1 MALPTAQLGQLGTM
15 SMPYSIPTYEVGPNI
30 WEKALGA
37 LLTSTASGVAQQGTQ
52 NLMSHENASE
62 FGQQPASAWQRLI
75 GGPTVSDQAATQR
88 RGQAF
93 TGKEAAK
100 QRVFEGDQ
108 TQLGLDARAAQ
119 SDADAQNAM
128 LRQNTQ
134 IQGGLDEATLRD
146 MNSLLRG
153 DRSDVAAGQRNDA
166 DNAARMKEIDLQ
178 NKGRAALPS
187 EQINQVI
194 IDRLRNQAG
203 LGGGTGGS
211 TSAAGVNPNV
221 AKFAQQGTGQSM
233 QARSQGYDMPTA
245 PDYYSSRADLT
256 GLSPEVVNAVLNRQG
271 AVRDEVANG
280 NYSWD
285 PNSAANTQVQ
295 VTPQTAMVSS
305 TGNSVDS
312 LLNKMIPGR
321 STLAGLITGAGQST
335 PVVQPSAID
344 LQRQADYTNIGPDKM
359 IDGYDPTSV
368 MEILRRMVGPIGSH
382 YDSNTGGYRK

>member
-15 SMPYSIPTYEVGPNI
+15 SMPYSIPTYEKGPNI
-30 WEKALGA
+30 WEKALSA
-37 LLTSTASGVAQQGTQ
+37 LLVNTASGVAQQGTQ
-52 NLMSHENASE
+52 NLMSHENAGE
-62 FGQQPASAWQRLI
+62 FGQQPASTWQRLI

-93 TGKEAAK
+93 TGREAAK

-128 LRQNTQ
+128 LRQDTQ

-153 DRSDVAAGQRNDA
+153 DRSDVAAGQRNAA
-166 DNAARMKEIDLQ
+166 DNAARMREIDLQ

-194 IDRLRNQAG
+194 IDRLRGQTG
-203 LGGGTGGS
+203 LGGGS

-233 QARSQGYDMPTA
+233 QARPQSYDMPAA
-245 PDYYSSRADLT
+245 PNYVSGPNDVAKMLSSGITPEQIMLAVSRQQATNDAAQKMPLPSDSAAPT
-256 GLSPEVVNAVLNRQG
+256 QVDPRIASLLKELGLVGGPVSPYLSP
-271 AVRDEVANG
+271 
-280 NYSWD
+280 
-285 PNSAANTQVQ
+285 
-295 VTPQTAMVSS
+295 
-305 TGNSVDS
+305 DS
-312 LLNKMIPGR
+312 FN
-321 STLAGLITGAGQST
+321 
-335 PVVQPSAID
+335 
-344 LQRQADYTNIGPDKM
+344 
-359 IDGYDPTSV
+359 
-368 MEILRRMVGPIGSH
+368 
-382 YDSNTGGYRK
+382 